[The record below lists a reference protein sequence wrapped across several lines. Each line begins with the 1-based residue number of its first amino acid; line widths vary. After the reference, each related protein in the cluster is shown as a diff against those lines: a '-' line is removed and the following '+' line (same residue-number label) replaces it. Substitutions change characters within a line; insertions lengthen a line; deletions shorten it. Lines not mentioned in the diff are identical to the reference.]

1 MRSGDPCVQQAVAPG
16 SLCPASF
23 HRGSSSQGLPQGL
36 PLDVRRSVCKLVVTG
51 LRQRLGAQAVM
62 RESHG
67 AGRSGTSSWA
77 AGSPF
82 QDRAEKQQEE
92 VSSPGDSELALE
104 ALALFRCRLAQAL
117 TLPWASCVAPVGCVL
132 ARQTADARCAL
143 TSLRRLLGPPSLGPP
158 SRLARSA
165 RVPFHEGLPACIPC
179 ECSTQGAPAGGPGAG
194 VSDCPLLLGR
204 CESGGQEGVPSASC
218 KPSRPVPALPSP
230 VPRVQSW
237 PEYGREAE
245 EAWSER
251 AASLSELAF
260 HAKPV
265 LPRVCGHLGPGAAGC
280 YRRGHPGWEG
290 LSVVLATGLCS
301 CSPGP
306 PSRMPDS
313 GAFCSSAAA
322 GEPG

>member
-1 MRSGDPCVQQAVAPG
+1 MRSGDPCVQQALAPG

-36 PLDVRRSVCKLVVTG
+36 PLDVCRSVCKLVVTG
-51 LRQRLGAQAVM
+51 PRQRLGAQAGM

-104 ALALFRCRLAQAL
+104 ALALFRRRLAQAL

-143 TSLRRLLGPPSLGPP
+143 TSLRHLPGPPSLVLP

-165 RVPFHEGLPACIPC
+165 RVPLHEGLLACVPC
-179 ECSTQGAPAGGPGAG
+179 ECSTQGAPSGGPGGACLTAPCSL
-194 VSDCPLLLGR
+194 VAMSLGDR
-204 CESGGQEGVPSASC
+204 RGVPPASC
-218 KPSRPVPALPSP
+218 KP
-230 VPRVQSW
+230 
-237 PEYGREAE
+237 
-245 EAWSER
+245 
-251 AASLSELAF
+251 
-260 HAKPV
+260 
-265 LPRVCGHLGPGAAGC
+265 
-280 YRRGHPGWEG
+280 
-290 LSVVLATGLCS
+290 
-301 CSPGP
+301 
-306 PSRMPDS
+306 
-313 GAFCSSAAA
+313 
-322 GEPG
+322 